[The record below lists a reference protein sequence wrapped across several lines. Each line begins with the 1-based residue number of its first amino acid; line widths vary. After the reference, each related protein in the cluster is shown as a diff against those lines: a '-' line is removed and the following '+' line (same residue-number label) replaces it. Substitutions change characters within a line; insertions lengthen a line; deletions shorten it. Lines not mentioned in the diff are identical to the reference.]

1 MLDARFTS
9 HPLRLAQY
17 LGSFLGAIRSFRK
30 TIATVKPD
38 LLHANSVRAGIVA
51 TLATTGT
58 RTMVLWH
65 IHDDLPA
72 HPISNAIRRLAFRS
86 KRSRFV
92 AVSHATARTFAGGL
106 PFAYRL
112 QVLHNFVDTAR
123 FPPKTMLLD
132 VEAQAFRDELGLPPD
147 AFLAV
152 TVGMLNH
159 RKGQLPLLDAWNLA
173 QRNLAEFGSATS
185 PAHLAIVGAPL
196 FNNDHLYEQQLRAKT
211 TALGLDATVHFTGAR
226 SDIPAV
232 LRAANVLVLNAKV
245 EPFGLVLL
253 EAMSSR
259 TAVIASEVG
268 GIPEIVSN
276 DLTGILVPSPLLG
289 NEQQLAHQLV
299 RAYWSPGTLFQL
311 ADAAIAD
318 VLPQFTIPVF
328 AANLEA
334 LYTSLNLSE
343 TSA

>member
-1 MLDARFTS
+1 M
-9 HPLRLAQY
+9 
-17 LGSFLGAIRSFRK
+17 
-30 TIATVKPD
+30 
-38 LLHANSVRAGIVA
+38 
-51 TLATTGT
+51 
-58 RTMVLWH
+58 
-65 IHDDLPA
+65 
-72 HPISNAIRRLAFRS
+72 
-86 KRSRFV
+86 
-92 AVSHATARTFAGGL
+92 
-106 PFAYRL
+106 
-112 QVLHNFVDTAR
+112 
-123 FPPKTMLLD
+123 
-132 VEAQAFRDELGLPPD
+132 
-147 AFLAV
+147 
-152 TVGMLNH
+152 
-159 RKGQLPLLDAWNLA
+159 
-173 QRNLAEFGSATS
+173 
-185 PAHLAIVGAPL
+185 
-196 FNNDHLYEQQLRAKT
+196 
-211 TALGLDATVHFTGAR
+211 HFTGAR

-343 TSA
+343 PST